1 MALLTGNEIID
12 MAVRLEEKGQ
22 AFYNAAAEGADTASV
37 QSLFAELAVQE
48 QYHRRAFEQMGGGA
62 VALSMA
68 DEQWEQFQAYRDA
81 LLQNTFFAD
90 AEGALGR
97 ANEARDEGEVLR
109 AALDFEEET
118 LQFYQDL
125 QEVVRDADR
134 QTVERIANEER
145 EHIRRLSALLA
156 SLPA

>member
-22 AFYNAAAEGADTASV
+22 AFYNAAAERADSAEV

-90 AEGALGR
+90 AEGALKR
-97 ANEARDEGEVLR
+97 AKEARDEGEALQ
-109 AALDFEEET
+109 AALDFEKET
-118 LQFYQDL
+118 LGFYQDL
-125 QEVVRDADR
+125 RDVVRGADR
-134 QTVERIANEER
+134 QTIERIANEEK
-145 EHIRRLSALLA
+145 EHIRRLSAMLA
-156 SLPA
+156 TLPA